1 MKQKINWEDVI
12 SGLVIFS
19 IGLVLLIS
27 SLQLPRGNELQMGA
41 DFMPK
46 VVSGL
51 LTVLGACFTITA
63 FIKRDNAPARA
74 SKLSRTEVMRFC
86 TAFAFFFCYIFFLE
100 SVGFIIM
107 TTLYIIAQSWFIT
120 PKEKR
125 RPVFLVILAVSV
137 AVIVYVIFVFGL
149 KLMLPAGILG

>member
-12 SGLVIFS
+12 SGFVIFV
-19 IGLVLLIS
+19 IGLVLFIS
-27 SLQLPRGNELQMGA
+27 SLRLPSGNELQMGA

-46 VVSGL
+46 VVSGM

-63 FIKRDNAPARA
+63 FIKRNNAPAHA
-74 SKLSRTEVMRFC
+74 AALTRTELIRFSV
-86 TAFAFFFCYIFFLE
+86 AFALFFCYIFFLE
-100 SVGFIIM
+100 SVGFVIM

-125 RPVFLVILAVSV
+125 RPVFLCILAVSV
-137 AVIVYVIFVFGL
+137 SVIIYVIFVFGL